1 MTLVPNV
8 MDFQNGPE
16 PGDGARFRDYAGVAA
31 DDIVFLQPTRI
42 VPRKNIEATIDLAE
56 RMGDPRIR
64 VVVTH
69 PNEDEVQDYWPFLV
83 QHAERR
89 GVDFRLSPIDT
100 PESPLLAD
108 AYAAADLVCY
118 PSIIEGFGN
127 ALVET
132 MLFRKPLVVNKYP
145 VYNRD
150 IAPTGVRFLEFDR
163 MITNDLLD
171 EVASCLSDPAHY
183 TEAVE
188 HNYEIGLKR
197 FSYEVLRERV
207 VPLFAGLR

>member
-1 MTLVPNV
+1 ML
-8 MDFQNGPE
+8 
-16 PGDGARFRDYAGVAA
+16 
-31 DDIVFLQPTRI
+31 
-42 VPRKNIEATIDLAE
+42 
-56 RMGDPRIR
+56 
-64 VVVTH
+64 
-69 PNEDEVQDYWPFLV
+69 
-83 QHAERR
+83 
-89 GVDFRLSPIDT
+89 GVDRKTVQRAAPR
-100 PESPLLAD
+100 D
-108 AYAAADLVCY
+108 ATSA
-118 PSIIEGFGN
+118 N